1 MSKGMAATAEERL
14 VDYSTVTNKKLLI
27 DRIMQLQTSIRENKE
42 QLDRENA
49 LKREF
54 QSTVNT
60 LEKALPA
67 AESQA
72 NQSETKN

>member
-1 MSKGMAATAEERL
+1 MSKGMAATAEESL

-27 DRIMQLQTSIRENKE
+27 DRVMQLQTSIRENKE

-54 QSTVNT
+54 QSTVSAM
-60 LEKALPA
+60 EKAMPA
-67 AESQA
+67 TESQA
-72 NQSETKN
+72 NQSEAKN